1 MAEIS
6 HTAWYRQGLI
16 SVTNGSTK
24 VSGNGT
30 KFLTAG
36 INAGAAL
43 RLDARGDYALEVDR
57 VVSDTEIQL
66 KMPYVGQSASNQ
78 AYSIDRNHQSILP
91 ADLSAR
97 LAKAMGNW
105 EARYDLDMQT
115 INGKSA
121 YEVAVENGYSGTQ
134 AQWLESLKGAGDY
147 TPLLNAIEPHRYHN
161 AGAHNSVFRGKNLG
175 VFSDAQSAAIRAG
188 TFGGTYGGVYADI
201 YPGDH
206 WVFSNIPYTYL
217 DANDEEKSS
226 TYSGTMRVADCDYY
240 LKAGDQGNGLEA
252 HHIVVVPDANM
263 FTAPMN
269 AESSTEGG
277 YVGSKMRTVY
287 LRRAEAIFKACFGEN
302 HVLKHRE
309 YLVNAVTDGI
319 ASAGAWC
326 DSYIEL
332 MDERMVYG
340 APNFDSSS
348 PDGSGGTEVYKK
360 FHRYSVSC
368 KQLNLFR
375 HRPDLISNRVW
386 YWLRNV
392 VSAGC
397 FANVNNNGNCNYN
410 NASPSGSGVRPN
422 SLPARFSDLIPCAGK
437 GKEGTEA
444 HKRQSPRG

>member
-1 MAEIS
+1 MAEIA
-6 HTAWYRQGLI
+6 HLAWYRQGLV

-36 INAGAAL
+36 INAGATL

-66 KMPYVGQSASNQ
+66 VKPYVGQSANNQ
-78 AYSIDRNHQSILP
+78 AYSIDRNHQSTLP

-115 INGKSA
+115 ITGKDA
-121 YEVAVENGYSGTQ
+121 YEVTVEAGLFTGTR
-134 AQWLESLKGAGDY
+134 AQWVEWLKAGGELTALKNLVD
-147 TPLLNAIEPHRYHN
+147 PLLVHN
-161 AGAHNSVFRGKNLG
+161 AGAHNAMCRDKNLG

-188 TFGGTYGGVYADI
+188 TFGGTYGGVYADV

-217 DANDEEKSS
+217 DANDEEQSS
-226 TYSGTMRVADCDYY
+226 TYSGTMRVADLDYY
-240 LKAGDQGNGLEA
+240 RLAGDQGNGLEA
-252 HHIVVVPDANM
+252 HHVVVVPDTNM

-269 AESSTEGG
+269 AENATEGG

-309 YLVNAVTDGI
+309 YLVNAVKDGK
-319 ASAGAWC
+319 ASGGAWC
-326 DSYIEL
+326 DSFVDL

-340 APNFDSSS
+340 ATQFDSSA
-348 PDGSGGTEVYKK
+348 PDGSGGTAVNAS

-375 HRPDLISNRVW
+375 HRPDLISNRQW

-392 VSAGC
+392 VSAAC
-397 FANVNNNGNCNYN
+397 FADVDSNGDCSYSD
-410 NASPSGSGVRPN
+410 ASHSGGGVRP
-422 SLPARFSDLIPCAGK
+422 AALIY
-437 GKEGTEA
+437 
-444 HKRQSPRG
+444 

>member
-1 MAEIS
+1 MAETA
-6 HTAWYRQGLI
+6 HTAWYRQGTV

-36 INAGAAL
+36 INPGAAF
-43 RLDARGDYALEVDR
+43 RIDARGDYACEVAS

-66 KMPYVGQSASNQ
+66 VTPYYGQSASGQ
-78 AYSIDRNHQSILP
+78 TYSIDRNHQSTLP

-97 LAKAMGNW
+97 LSKAMGNW

-115 INGKSA
+115 ITGKSA

-134 AQWLESLKGAGDY
+134 AQWLESLKATSELTALKTLVD
-147 TPLLNAIEPHRYHN
+147 PILVHN
-161 AGAHNSVFRGKNLG
+161 SGAHNALCRGKNLG
-175 VFSDAQSAAIRAG
+175 VFSDAQSAAIRSGAFAG
-188 TFGGTYGGVYADI
+188 TTGGVYADI
-201 YPGDH
+201 YPADY
-206 WVFSNIPYTYL
+206 WVFSNIPYTYI
-217 DANDEEKSS
+217 DENDEEKSS
-226 TYSGTMRVADCDYY
+226 TYSGTMRVADLDYY

-252 HHIVVVPDANM
+252 HHIVVVPDTNM

-269 AESSTEGG
+269 ATNTTEGG

-309 YLVNAVTDGI
+309 YLVNAVKDGK
-319 ASAGAWC
+319 ASGGAWC
-326 DSYIEL
+326 DSFVEL
-332 MDERMVYG
+332 LDERMAYG

-348 PDGSGGTEVYKK
+348 PDGSGDTAVNAS

-375 HRPDLISNRVW
+375 HRPDLISNRQW

-392 VSAGC
+392 VSAAC
-397 FANVNNNGNCNYN
+397 FALVHHLGRCYSAA
-410 NASPSGSGVRPN
+410 ASAAGGGVRP
-422 SLPARFSDLIPCAGK
+422 AALIY
-437 GKEGTEA
+437 
-444 HKRQSPRG
+444 

>member
-1 MAEIS
+1 MAETA
-6 HTAWYRQGLI
+6 HLAWYRQGLV

-36 INAGAAL
+36 INAGASL
-43 RLDARGDYALEVDR
+43 RLDARGDYALEIDR

-66 KMPYVGQSASNQ
+66 VKPYVGQSATNQ
-78 AYSIDRNHQSILP
+78 AYSIDRNHQSTLP

-97 LAKAMGNW
+97 LARAMGNW

-115 INGKSA
+115 ITGPSA
-121 YEVAVENGYSGTQ
+121 YEVAVENGYTGTK
-134 AQWLESLKGAGDY
+134 AQWLESLKATDEFRALKNLVD
-147 TPLLNAIEPHRYHN
+147 PLLIHN
-161 AGAHNSVFRGKNLG
+161 AGAHNAMYRGKNLG

-188 TFGGTYGGVYADI
+188 TFGGTYGGVYADV

-206 WVFSNIPYTYL
+206 WVFSNIPYSYL
-217 DANDEEKSS
+217 DENNETKSS
-226 TYSGTMRVADCDYY
+226 TYSGTMRVADLDYY
-240 LKAGDQGNGLEA
+240 LKAGDQGDGLTA
-252 HHIVVVPDANM
+252 HHIVVVPDTNM

-269 AESSTEGG
+269 AENTTEGG

-309 YLVNAVTDGI
+309 YLVNAVANGK

-326 DSYIEL
+326 DSFVDL

-340 APNFDSSS
+340 APIFDSAST
-348 PDGSGGTEVYKK
+348 DGGDTIPS
-360 FHRYSVSC
+360 RYSVSC

-375 HRPDLISNRVW
+375 HRPDMISNRQW

-392 VSAGC
+392 VSAAY
-397 FANVNNNGNCNYN
+397 FASVIYVGICVFDL
-410 NASPSGSGVRPN
+410 ASYSGGGVRPAA
-422 SLPARFSDLIPCAGK
+422 LLY
-437 GKEGTEA
+437 
-444 HKRQSPRG
+444 

>member
-1 MAEIS
+1 MAETA
-6 HTAWYRQGLI
+6 HLAWYRQGLV

-36 INAGAAL
+36 INAGASL
-43 RLDARGDYALEVDR
+43 RLDARGDYALEIDR

-66 KMPYVGQSASNQ
+66 VKPYVGQSATNQ
-78 AYSIDRNHQSILP
+78 AYSIDRNHQSTLP

-97 LAKAMGNW
+97 LARAMGNW

-115 INGKSA
+115 ITGPSA
-121 YEVAVENGYSGTQ
+121 YEVAVENGYTGTK
-134 AQWLESLKGAGDY
+134 AQWLESLKATDEFRALKNLVD
-147 TPLLNAIEPHRYHN
+147 PLLIHN
-161 AGAHNSVFRGKNLG
+161 AGAHNAMYRGKNLG

-188 TFGGTYGGVYADI
+188 TFGGTYGGVYADV

-206 WVFSNIPYTYL
+206 WVFSNIPYSYL
-217 DANDEEKSS
+217 DENNETKSS
-226 TYSGTMRVADCDYY
+226 TYSGTMRVADLDYY
-240 LKAGDQGNGLEA
+240 LKAGDQGDGLTA
-252 HHIVVVPDANM
+252 HHIVVVPDTNM

-269 AESSTEGG
+269 AENTTEGG

-309 YLVNAVTDGI
+309 YLVNAVANGK

-326 DSYIEL
+326 DSFVDL

-340 APNFDSSS
+340 APIFDSAST
-348 PDGSGGTEVYKK
+348 DGGDTIPS
-360 FHRYSVSC
+360 RYSVSC

-375 HRPDLISNRVW
+375 HRPDMISNRQW

-392 VSAGC
+392 VSAAC
-397 FANVNNNGNCNYN
+397 FASVSYYGGCSCNY
-410 NASPSGSGVRPN
+410 ASHSGGGVRPAA
-422 SLPARFSDLIPCAGK
+422 LLY
-437 GKEGTEA
+437 
-444 HKRQSPRG
+444 

>member
-1 MAEIS
+1 
-6 HTAWYRQGLI
+6 
-16 SVTNGSTK
+16 
-24 VSGNGT
+24 
-30 KFLTAG
+30 
-36 INAGAAL
+36 
-43 RLDARGDYALEVDR
+43 
-57 VVSDTEIQL
+57 
-66 KMPYVGQSASNQ
+66 
-78 AYSIDRNHQSILP
+78 
-91 ADLSAR
+91 
-97 LAKAMGNW
+97 MGNW

-201 YPGDH
+201 YPGDY

-217 DANDEEKSS
+217 NANDEEVSS
-226 TYSGTMRVADCDYY
+226 TYSGTMRVGDCDYY
-240 LKAGDQGNGLEA
+240 LKAGDQSNGLEA
-252 HHIVVVPDANM
+252 HHVVVVPDTNM

-269 AESSTEGG
+269 AENSTEGG

-375 HRPDLISNRVW
+375 HRPDLISNRQW

-397 FANVNNNGNCNYN
+397 FANVNNNSDCHSSS
-410 NASPSGSGVRPN
+410 ASNSGSGVRPD
-422 SLPARFSDLIPCAGK
+422 SLPARLGLSFRVRVK
-437 GKEGTEA
+437 GR
-444 HKRQSPRG
+444 KRHPFCLRADK

>member
-1 MAEIS
+1 MAEIA
-6 HTAWYRQGLI
+6 HLAWYRQGLV
-16 SVTNGSTK
+16 SVTNNSTK

-36 INAGAAL
+36 INAGATL

-66 KMPYVGQSASNQ
+66 VKPYIGQSANNQ
-78 AYSIDRNHQSILP
+78 AYSIDRNHQSTLP

-115 INGKSA
+115 ITGKDA
-121 YEVAVENGYSGTQ
+121 YEVTVEAGLFTGTR
-134 AQWLESLKGAGDY
+134 AQWVEWLKAGGEL
-147 TPLLNAIEPHRYHN
+147 TALKNLVSPLLVHN
-161 AGAHNSVFRGKNLG
+161 AGAHNALCPCRNLG
-175 VFSDAQSAAIRAG
+175 IFSDAQSAAIRAG
-188 TFGGTYGGVYADI
+188 TFGGTYGGVYADV

-206 WVFSNIPYTYL
+206 WVFSNIPYKYL
-217 DANDEEKSS
+217 DENDEEKSS
-226 TYSGTMRVADCDYY
+226 TYSGTMRVADLDYY
-240 LKAGDQGNGLEA
+240 LRAGDTELTA
-252 HHIVVVPDANM
+252 HHAVVVPDANM

-269 AESSTEGG
+269 AENKTEGG

-309 YLVNAVTDGI
+309 YLVNAVANGK

-326 DSYIEL
+326 DSYVEL

-340 APNFDSSS
+340 APIFDSAS
-348 PDGSGGTEVYKK
+348 PDGGDTIPN
-360 FHRYSVSC
+360 RYSVSC

-375 HRPDLISNRVW
+375 HRPDLISNGQW

-392 VSAGC
+392 VSAAY
-397 FANVNNNGNCNYN
+397 FAYVNTNGYCHSNG
-410 NASPSGSGVRPN
+410 ASDSGGGVRP
-422 SLPARFSDLIPCAGK
+422 AALIY
-437 GKEGTEA
+437 
-444 HKRQSPRG
+444 

>member
-1 MAEIS
+1 MAETA
-6 HTAWYRQGLI
+6 HLAWYRQGLV

-36 INAGAAL
+36 INAGASL
-43 RLDARGDYALEVDR
+43 RLDARGDYALEIDR

-66 KMPYVGQSASNQ
+66 VKPYVGQSATNQ
-78 AYSIDRNHQSILP
+78 AYSIDRNHQSTLP

-97 LAKAMGNW
+97 LARAMGNW

-115 INGKSA
+115 ITGPSA
-121 YEVAVENGYSGTQ
+121 YEVAVENGYTGTK
-134 AQWLESLKGAGDY
+134 AQWLESLKATDEFRALKNLVD
-147 TPLLNAIEPHRYHN
+147 PLLIHN
-161 AGAHNSVFRGKNLG
+161 AGAHNAMYRGKNLG

-188 TFGGTYGGVYADI
+188 TFGGTYGGVYADV

-206 WVFSNIPYTYL
+206 WVFSNIPYSYL
-217 DANDEEKSS
+217 DENNETKSS
-226 TYSGTMRVADCDYY
+226 TYSGTMRVADLDYY
-240 LKAGDQGNGLEA
+240 LKAGDQGDGLTA
-252 HHIVVVPDANM
+252 HHIVVVPDTNM

-269 AESSTEGG
+269 AENTTEGG

-309 YLVNAVTDGI
+309 YLVNAVANGK

-326 DSYIEL
+326 DSFVDL

-340 APNFDSSS
+340 APIFDSAST
-348 PDGSGGTEVYKK
+348 DGGDTIPS
-360 FHRYSVSC
+360 RYSVSC

-375 HRPDLISNRVW
+375 HRPDMISNRQW

-392 VSAGC
+392 VSAAY
-397 FANVNNNGNCNYN
+397 FALVDAHGHCSSLH
-410 NASPSGSGVRPN
+410 ASASGGGVRPAA
-422 SLPARFSDLIPCAGK
+422 LLY
-437 GKEGTEA
+437 
-444 HKRQSPRG
+444 

>member
-1 MAEIS
+1 MAETA
-6 HTAWYRQGLI
+6 HLAWYRQGLV

-36 INAGAAL
+36 INAGASL
-43 RLDARGDYALEVDR
+43 RLDARGDYALEIDR

-66 KMPYVGQSASNQ
+66 VKPYVGQSATNQ
-78 AYSIDRNHQSILP
+78 AYSIDRNHQSTLP

-97 LAKAMGNW
+97 LARAMGNW

-115 INGKSA
+115 ITGPSA
-121 YEVAVENGYSGTQ
+121 YEVAVENGYTGTK
-134 AQWLESLKGAGDY
+134 AQWLESLKATDEFRALKNLVD
-147 TPLLNAIEPHRYHN
+147 PLLIHN
-161 AGAHNSVFRGKNLG
+161 AGAHNAMYRGKNLG

-188 TFGGTYGGVYADI
+188 TFGGTYGGVYADV

-206 WVFSNIPYTYL
+206 WVFSNIPYSYL
-217 DANDEEKSS
+217 DENNETKSS
-226 TYSGTMRVADCDYY
+226 TYSGTMRVADLDYY
-240 LKAGDQGNGLEA
+240 LKAGDQGDGLTA
-252 HHIVVVPDANM
+252 HHIVVVPDTNM

-269 AESSTEGG
+269 AENTTEGG

-302 HVLKHRE
+302 HGLKHRE
-309 YLVNAVTDGI
+309 YLVNAVANGK

-326 DSYIEL
+326 DSFVDL

-340 APNFDSSS
+340 APIFDSAST
-348 PDGSGGTEVYKK
+348 DGGDTIPS
-360 FHRYSVSC
+360 RYSVSC

-375 HRPDLISNRVW
+375 HRPDMISNRQW

-392 VSAGC
+392 VSAAYFASVDPGGHCLSNHASLSGC
-397 FANVNNNGNCNYN
+397 
-410 NASPSGSGVRPN
+410 GVRPAA
-422 SLPARFSDLIPCAGK
+422 LLY
-437 GKEGTEA
+437 
-444 HKRQSPRG
+444 

>member
-1 MAEIS
+1 MAETA
-6 HTAWYRQGLI
+6 HLAWYRQGLV

-36 INAGAAL
+36 INAGASL
-43 RLDARGDYALEVDR
+43 RLDARGDYALEIDR

-66 KMPYVGQSASNQ
+66 VKPYVGQSATNQ
-78 AYSIDRNHQSILP
+78 AYSIDRNHQSTLP

-97 LAKAMGNW
+97 LARAMGNW

-115 INGKSA
+115 ITGPSA
-121 YEVAVENGYSGTQ
+121 YEVAVENGYTGTK
-134 AQWLESLKGAGDY
+134 AQWLESLKATDEFRALKNLVD
-147 TPLLNAIEPHRYHN
+147 PLLIHN
-161 AGAHNSVFRGKNLG
+161 AGAHNAMYRGKNLG

-188 TFGGTYGGVYADI
+188 TFGGTYGGVYADV

-206 WVFSNIPYTYL
+206 WVFSNIPYSYL
-217 DANDEEKSS
+217 DENNETKSS
-226 TYSGTMRVADCDYY
+226 TYSGTMRVADLDYY
-240 LKAGDQGNGLEA
+240 LKAGDQGDGLTA
-252 HHIVVVPDANM
+252 HHIVVVPDTNM

-269 AESSTEGG
+269 AENTTEGG

-309 YLVNAVTDGI
+309 YLVNAVANGK

-326 DSYIEL
+326 DSFVDL

-340 APNFDSSS
+340 APIFDSAST
-348 PDGSGGTEVYKK
+348 DGGDTIPSR
-360 FHRYSVSC
+360 HSVSC

-375 HRPDLISNRVW
+375 HRPDMISNRQW

-392 VSAGC
+392 VSAAY
-397 FANVNNNGNCNYN
+397 FASVNSFGYCHF
-410 NASPSGSGVRPN
+410 NAASNSGGGVRPAA
-422 SLPARFSDLIPCAGK
+422 LLY
-437 GKEGTEA
+437 
-444 HKRQSPRG
+444 

>member
-1 MAEIS
+1 MAETA
-6 HTAWYRQGLI
+6 HLAWYRQGLV

-36 INAGAAL
+36 INAGASL
-43 RLDARGDYALEVDR
+43 RLDARGDYALEIDR

-66 KMPYVGQSASNQ
+66 VKPYVGQSATNQ
-78 AYSIDRNHQSILP
+78 AYSIDRNHQSTLP

-97 LAKAMGNW
+97 LARAMGNW

-115 INGKSA
+115 ITGPSA
-121 YEVAVENGYSGTQ
+121 YEVAVENGYTGTK
-134 AQWLESLKGAGDY
+134 AQWLESLKATDEFRALKNLVD
-147 TPLLNAIEPHRYHN
+147 PLLIHN
-161 AGAHNSVFRGKNLG
+161 AGAHNAMYRGKNLG

-188 TFGGTYGGVYADI
+188 TFGGTYGGVYADV

-206 WVFSNIPYTYL
+206 WVFSNIPYSYL
-217 DANDEEKSS
+217 DENNETKSS
-226 TYSGTMRVADCDYY
+226 TYSGTMRVADLDYY
-240 LKAGDQGNGLEA
+240 LKAGDQGDGLTA
-252 HHIVVVPDANM
+252 HHIVVVPDTNM

-269 AESSTEGG
+269 AENTTEGG

-309 YLVNAVTDGI
+309 YLVNAVANGK

-326 DSYIEL
+326 DSFVDL

-340 APNFDSSS
+340 APIFDSAST
-348 PDGSGGTEVYKK
+348 DGGDTIPS
-360 FHRYSVSC
+360 RYSVSC

-375 HRPDLISNRVW
+375 HRPDMISNRQW

-392 VSAGC
+392 VSAAC
-397 FANVNNNGNCNYN
+397 FALVNILGYCNFN
-410 NASPSGSGVRPN
+410 SASHSGGGVRPAA
-422 SLPARFSDLIPCAGK
+422 LLY
-437 GKEGTEA
+437 
-444 HKRQSPRG
+444 